1 VPIRSR
7 MPWERCVCVCVHT
20 YIHIHTYIHTYIH
33 ACMHTYIHT
42 YIHTYREEGE
52 DNLRPRHS
60 RDFGDRRQSE
70 VPTDLDNTRLGNK
83 WVGATGKWCRVPNV
97 PMHKLDAD
105 HRYVL
110 LMCC

>member
-1 VPIRSR
+1 
-7 MPWERCVCVCVHT
+7 MCVCVYT
-20 YIHIHTYIHTYIH
+20 YTFTHIYIHTYV
-33 ACMHTYIHT
+33 YI
-42 YIHTYREEGE
+42 YIYIYIYREEGE

-105 HRYVL
+105 HRGCFVL
-110 LMCC
+110 AFSTFGRNFQKYSIATFIQ